1 MIRLLTLCRLCRAC
15 TPVTIGILM
24 VWLANLLSEARIAPQ
39 RKRQQEVNRLRWR
52 GGGRKAE
59 KSKRGPS
66 HWRAKVS
73 LSTWR
78 ERLWPADTARK
89 VERLKSFGE
98 QFCTA

>member
-15 TPVTIGILM
+15 TPVTIGIFI
-24 VWLANLLSEARIAPQ
+24 VWLALTYWRRRGSLHRK

-59 KSKRGPS
+59 TSKHEPS

-89 VERLKSFGE
+89 VERLKIVW
-98 QFCTA
+98 